1 MIQNQEF
8 TYIGKKN
15 ILKGEFEFTDQ
26 THIAGTIDGLIA
38 MKSNHKLIS
47 EIGSNINSIMRCY
60 DLDVYGTITGEI
72 HSQGLVTFY
81 PSATFEGKIFAKNIE
96 IFPGAII
103 NMQGQTSKEI
113 FK

>member
-26 THIAGTIDGLIA
+26 THVAGTMDGLINI
-38 MKSNHKLIS
+38 KNNFRLVF
-47 EIGSNINSIMRCY
+47 EIGSKINSIVHCH
-60 DLDVYGTITGEI
+60 DLDIYGTVTGEI

-81 PSATFEGKIFAKNIE
+81 PSAVFDGKIYAKNIE
-96 IFPGAII
+96 VFPGAVI
-103 NMQGQTSKEI
+103 NMQAQTAK
-113 FK
+113 